1 MGFKKVCVYGFGM
14 NEYFFM
20 MPAIRYVLCNINHE
34 IIPSLAT
41 FGRSSDRQKNTAML
55 FEKYCRTCV

>member
-20 MPAIRYVLCNINHE
+20 MPAIRYVLGRLLSDNG
-34 IIPSLAT
+34 SLA
-41 FGRSSDRQKNTAML
+41 FKLFFEGKHLRQ
-55 FEKYCRTCV
+55 